1 VANGTADGDDVGAM
15 DGVVDGITLGDMV
28 GARVVGATVGLE
40 LFVGAAIR
48 RQAGQ
53 FGLRWFTYRHS
64 LFFTY
69 RSHLVLSDRRNASL
83 LHSAREGPRRRRT

>member
-1 VANGTADGDDVGAM
+1 M
-15 DGVVDGITLGDMV
+15 DGITLGDMV

-53 FGLRWFTYRHS
+53 FGLR
-64 LFFTY
+64 
-69 RSHLVLSDRRNASL
+69 
-83 LHSAREGPRRRRT
+83 